1 MKTETSAF
9 AGQTTTHPLNTRVFQ
24 DEAFAKRL
32 EADPRAALEDVAGPL
47 PQGVEYRLVRDTA
60 TLKHVHIPQPP
71 TTAEISDADLLFAQ
85 GGSTM
90 LCTAIAVGSVATGVI
105 SASVTISYMVT
116 TEV

>member
-1 MKTETSAF
+1 MKNDISARAGEMKT
-9 AGQTTTHPLNTRVFQ
+9 HPFFTRVFQ
-24 DEAFAKRL
+24 DEAYAKRL
-32 EADPRAALEDVAGPL
+32 EIDTRAALEEVTGPL
-47 PQGVEYRLVRDTA
+47 PDRVEYRLVRDTA